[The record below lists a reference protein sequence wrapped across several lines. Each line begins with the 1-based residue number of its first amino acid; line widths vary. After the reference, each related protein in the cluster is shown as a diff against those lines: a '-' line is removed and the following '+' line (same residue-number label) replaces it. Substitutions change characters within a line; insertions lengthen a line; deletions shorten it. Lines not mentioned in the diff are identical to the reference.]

1 MHNWKALVKTEI
13 IWLTMP
19 LFPFSSFSQM
29 RLQGPFNLSERGNRF
44 KEWCSRCGDGY
55 THFGEYLHKFHPPL
69 HGIALY
75 LMRNIFNIKKII
87 YFEKAQ
93 TTFVSLTPM
102 KNARDD
108 LPGADEKGKM

>member
-1 MHNWKALVKTEI
+1 
-13 IWLTMP
+13 
-19 LFPFSSFSQM
+19 
-29 RLQGPFNLSERGNRF
+29 
-44 KEWCSRCGDGY
+44 
-55 THFGEYLHKFHPPL
+55 
-69 HGIALY
+69 
-75 LMRNIFNIKKII
+75 MRNIFNIKKII